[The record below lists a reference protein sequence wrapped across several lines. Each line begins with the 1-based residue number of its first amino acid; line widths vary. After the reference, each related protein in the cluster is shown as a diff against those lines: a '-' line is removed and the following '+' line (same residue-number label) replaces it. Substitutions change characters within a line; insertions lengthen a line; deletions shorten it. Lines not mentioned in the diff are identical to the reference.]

1 MLLLASLSVADF
13 QPSTAEDEGDGRF
26 TKIYVNRNENSA
38 DPQLYI
44 VIGRL
49 VSVSA
54 VEETTKV
61 FGAAFMIVRCR

>member
-13 QPSTAEDEGDGRF
+13 QPSIAEDEGDGRF
-26 TKIYVNRNENSA
+26 TKIYVNRDENSA